1 LPMIAESNTVLT
13 LSVALLFYGAMAGSM
28 DVAMNT
34 HAVML
39 EKRYQRHIMSS
50 FHALFSLG
58 GMAGSALGGLVASRA
73 VPAGIHFWVSG
84 IALAAMSILAYE
96 AAARLGINSVLDCS
110 PLPSRSRQR
119 VGQWPDKRGG
129 LNGRRNTGRNPLTGA

>member
-1 LPMIAESNTVLT
+1 MMAAIGSVLAMPAAGWLIKQVRQSEPRDWVDIGVGLALPLIAESNTVLT

-84 IALAAMSILAYE
+84 IALAAMSILRIQVAS
-96 AAARLGINSVLDCS
+96 ASLS
-110 PLPSRSRQR
+110 
-119 VGQWPDKRGG
+119 
-129 LNGRRNTGRNPLTGA
+129 T

>member
-1 LPMIAESNTVLT
+1 
-13 LSVALLFYGAMAGSM
+13 MAGSM
-28 DVAMNT
+28 DVAINT

-84 IALAAMSILAYE
+84 IALATMSILAF
-96 AAARLGINSVLDCS
+96 RWL
-110 PLPSRSRQR
+110 PLPSA
-119 VGQWPDKRGG
+119 PTP
-129 LNGRRNTGRNPLTGA
+129 RRNRNSALLINQSVRVPSL

>member
-1 LPMIAESNTVLT
+1 LIAESNTVLT

-39 EKRYQRHIMSS
+39 EKRYQHHIMSS

-58 GMAGSALGGLVASRA
+58 GMAGSALGGFVASRA

-84 IALAAMSILAYE
+84 IALAAMSILAFRWLPPE
-96 AAARLGINSVLDCS
+96 DAEKVASGGTITWSVPLGALGLLAFSIMLVERLALQHIG
-110 PLPSRSRQR
+110 
-119 VGQWPDKRGG
+119 
-129 LNGRRNTGRNPLTGA
+129 TGVYA

>member
-1 LPMIAESNTVLT
+1 
-13 LSVALLFYGAMAGSM
+13 
-28 DVAMNT
+28 MNT

-84 IALAAMSILAYE
+84 IALAATSILAFRWLELPSAPE
-96 AAARLGINSVLDCS
+96 AAEKVASGGTITWSV
-110 PLPSRSRQR
+110 PL
-119 VGQWPDKRGG
+119 
-129 LNGRRNTGRNPLTGA
+129 GRRARSSHRIRLANLL